1 MYGVPGLLFLS
12 PIRKECPVRIHGRRR
27 TLIASLAGIAVASAI
42 ASVVATTGT
51 ASASGTSADPATGT
65 GPTTGTLPVSKT
77 ILQSAVKIDLQNE
90 YVRLPLHKGE
100 YHGQTVWYII
110 TEASEEGAAE
120 DLGVNYAPKLANAGI
135 GCAECVQNVTL
146 TGAGNNV
153 FGEATVHFAGIPDFS
168 PTRVLTPGADGGF
181 PPAQATP
188 GAVGGPGYSPFIRV
202 NGSTA
207 VYNAPIVAV
216 GNGPF
221 DVVHHTN
228 TADRVLAIHPAAPAG
243 PGQFHGTSVDLLLVR
258 GFDSGKP
265 ILYISTDSSDA
276 TTATLERATYVPAL
290 KNISFT
296 GGDDFFGSAIER
308 IFPFLNGQ
316 TGLNNPNAQGLTHLI
331 KDGHAGEDASLQNKA
346 LLSALAHG
354 GDALNIQ
361 GDFPTLTQLNRQDA
375 YSPLWEAQ
383 FAQWTPKAIQE
394 GLDTRQTD
402 EFQILKL
409 AAEHP
414 DLLTG
419 PGGAP
424 YGSVKALIDCPV
436 IGYLTTQPQEDL
448 IDPAPGS
455 QVDFPGAYFQ
465 G

>member
-1 MYGVPGLLFLS
+1 M
-12 PIRKECPVRIHGRRR
+12 RTRGRRR
-27 TLIASLAGIAVASAI
+27 AFVGTLVAVAVASTVA
-42 ASVVATTGT
+42 AVMATTGNAAAAGPNWT
-51 ASASGTSADPATGT
+51 PGT
-65 GPTTGTLPVSKT
+65 GATTGTLPTSKI
-77 ILQSAVKIDLQNE
+77 ILSSAIKVDLHNE

-110 TEASEEGAAE
+110 TEASDQGAAD

-135 GCAECVQNVTL
+135 GCAACVQNVTL
-146 TGAGNNV
+146 TGASNNV
-153 FGEATVHFAGIPDFS
+153 FNEATVHFAGIPDFS
-168 PTRVLTPGADGGF
+168 PTRVLTAGANGGF

-188 GAVGGPGYSPFIRV
+188 GAVGGPGYSPFIRI
-202 NGSTA
+202 NGSTT

-221 DVVHHTN
+221 DVDHHTN
-228 TADRVLAIHPAAPAG
+228 TADRVLAIHPAAQATGPA
-243 PGQFHGTSVDLLLVR
+243 QFHGASVDLLLVR

-276 TTATLERATYVPAL
+276 ATATLERSTYVPEL

-296 GGDDFFGSAIER
+296 GGDDFMGSAIER
-308 IFPFLNGQ
+308 IFPFTNGQ

-331 KDGHAGEDASLQNKA
+331 KDGHASEDASLANKA

-354 GDALNIQ
+354 GDSLNVQ
-361 GDFPTLTQLNRQDA
+361 GDFPTLTQDNRRDA

-383 FAQWTPKAIQE
+383 FGEWTPKAIQE

-402 EFQILKL
+402 EFQILRL
-409 AAEHP
+409 AAQHP

-419 PGGAP
+419 PGGVP

-436 IGYLTTQPQEDL
+436 IGYLDTEPQEDL
-448 IDPAPGS
+448 IPPAPGS
-455 QVDFPGAYFQ
+455 DVDSSGSYFQ

>member
-1 MYGVPGLLFLS
+1 M
-12 PIRKECPVRIHGRRR
+12 RIHGRRR
-27 TLIASLAGIAVASAI
+27 TLIASLASVAAASAI
-42 ASVVATTGT
+42 VSVVATTGS
-51 ASASGTSADPATGT
+51 ASASGSTADPATGT
-65 GPTTGTLPVSKT
+65 GATTGTLPTSKI
-77 ILQSAVKIDLQNE
+77 ILSSAVKVDLKNE
-90 YVRLPLHKGE
+90 YVRLPLHKGD

-110 TEASEEGAAE
+110 TEASEQGAAD
-120 DLGVNYAPKLANAGI
+120 DLGVNFAPKLANAGI
-135 GCAECVQNVTL
+135 GCAECVQDVTL
-146 TGAGNNV
+146 TGASDNV
-153 FGEATVHFAGIPDFS
+153 FDEGTIHFAGIPDFT
-168 PTRVLTPGADGGF
+168 PTRVLKAGANGGF

-188 GAVGGPGYSPFIRV
+188 GSVGGPGYSPFIRIH
-202 NGSTA
+202 GSTA

-221 DVVHHTN
+221 DVEHHTN
-228 TADRVLAIHPAAPAG
+228 TADRVLAIHPAAPATG
-243 PGQFHGTSVDLLLVR
+243 PAQFHGASVDELLVR

-296 GGDDFFGSAIER
+296 GGDDFLGSTVER
-308 IFPFLNGQ
+308 IFPFTNGQ
-316 TGLNNPNAQGLTHLI
+316 TGLNNPNAQGLSHLI
-331 KDGHAGEDASLQNKA
+331 KDGHASEDAALDNPA

-383 FAQWTPKAIQE
+383 FGEWTPKAIQE

-436 IGYLTTQPQEDL
+436 IAYLDTQPQEDL
-448 IDPAPGS
+448 IPPAPGS
-455 QVDFPGAYFQ
+455 AVDSSGSYFQ